1 VSSDNDGTAEP
12 AVGNTAAGLRRNPLV
27 EFAEAAENAWFDG
40 ELASVRKV
48 AADVTAPLQ
57 ARLDALEDLAESD
70 VGDTL
75 LVRARNI
82 ERQSGLRQI
91 YLKFDG
97 DNPTGSQKHRIAFAQ
112 ARDALRRG
120 YTGVTLASC
129 GNYGAAMAFAT
140 DLCGLDCTIVV
151 PCDYHTRRI
160 AEMQAYGAEV
170 LREGEDYES
179 AVAWSKEFARER
191 ELYDANPGGDN
202 VLIQLDAYREIAYEI
217 YDQLRD
223 APAVVAVPVSNGT
236 TLSGIHRG
244 FASLF
249 RRGKTSRMPRIVA
262 GSAYNMNPI
271 VEAYQHKLPRAVDL
285 PAASIRETE
294 TNEPLI
300 NWHAIDGDHALRAI
314 RETNGWADDASD
326 KAMKAMAKVLRESQG
341 LHVLPASTAGLIALL
356 QRHAK
361 EPLPPDRY
369 VVVLTGRAP

>member
-1 VSSDNDGTAEP
+1 MTTVTSNGKT
-12 AVGNTAAGLRRNPLV
+12 NPLV
-27 EFAEAAENAWFDG
+27 EFAEAADTAWFDG
-40 ELASVRKV
+40 ELASVRKI
-48 AADVTAPLQ
+48 AADVNAPLQ

-97 DNPTGSQKHRIAFAQ
+97 DNPTGSQKDRIAFAQ

-120 YTGVTLASC
+120 YAGVTLASC
-129 GNYGAAMAFAT
+129 GNYGAAMAFAS
-140 DLCGLDCTIVV
+140 DLCGLKCTIVV

-160 AEMQAYGAEV
+160 AEMQSLGAEV
-170 LREGEDYES
+170 VREGADYES
-179 AVAWSKEFARER
+179 AVEWSKRLAHER

-202 VLIQLDAYREIAYEI
+202 VMIQLDAYREIAFEI

-236 TLSGIHRG
+236 TLCGIHRG
-244 FASLF
+244 FASLY

-271 VEAYQHKLPRAVDL
+271 VEAFQHGHPTAVDL
-285 PAASIRETE
+285 PAAKIRETE

-314 RETNGWADDASD
+314 RETHGWADDASD

-341 LHVLPASTAGLIALL
+341 LHVLPASTAGFIALL